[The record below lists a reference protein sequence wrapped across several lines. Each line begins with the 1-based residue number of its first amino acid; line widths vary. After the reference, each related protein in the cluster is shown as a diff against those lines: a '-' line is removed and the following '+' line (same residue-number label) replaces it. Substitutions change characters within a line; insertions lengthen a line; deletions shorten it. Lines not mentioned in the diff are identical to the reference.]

1 VNAAATQGLDE
12 PTVVSFMATLATI
25 IDNIEK
31 TGRRTDKK
39 SNRVRTAAE
48 R

>member
-25 IDNIEK
+25 IEK